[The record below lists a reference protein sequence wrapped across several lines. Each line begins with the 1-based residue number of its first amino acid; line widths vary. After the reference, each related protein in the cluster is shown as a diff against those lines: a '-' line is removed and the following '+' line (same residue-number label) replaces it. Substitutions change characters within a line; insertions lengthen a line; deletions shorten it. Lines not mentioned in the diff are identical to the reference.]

1 MTKRVYVNLKF
12 HLNYNNTF
20 KLHFHFLDF
29 FSYFFSYNNSESKQ
43 NVTLGNKNLWKN
55 ARSILNLS
63 IFYK

>member
-20 KLHFHFLDF
+20 KLHFDFLDF

-43 NVTLGNKNLWKN
+43 NVTLGNKNL
-55 ARSILNLS
+55 
-63 IFYK
+63 

>member
-43 NVTLGNKNLWKN
+43 NVTLGNKNL
-55 ARSILNLS
+55 
-63 IFYK
+63 